1 MSEHGPAYEYIEF
14 CRNAKTLWSK
24 LESGR
29 WDWLGVHP
37 KGQYVLGRPRR
48 GGIRVY
54 APSIIN
60 TQPDAKEGQHGI
72 RIQQWTGNPGTKA
85 GGAWFKDAEQAKAA
99 FHEKVNYYE
108 APERKLILA
117 KITLIEKNTVIDEK
131 FIVQTPSS
139 NYQ

>member
-1 MSEHGPAYEYIEF
+1 MSENGPLYKFIEF
-14 CRNAKTLWSK
+14 CRNTETLWNK
-24 LESGR
+24 LQSGH

-48 GGIRVY
+48 GGSRVY

-60 TQPDAKEGQHGI
+60 TQLDAKEGQHGI

-85 GGAWFKDAEQAKAA
+85 GGAWFTDAAQAKAA
-99 FHEKVNYYE
+99 FQEKVNYYE
-108 APERKLILA
+108 NPERGPILA
-117 KITLIEKNTVIDEK
+117 KAALIEKNTVVDEK
-131 FIVQTPSS
+131 FIVQVPPS